1 MKIYPANSV
10 EGEIDIPGDK
20 SISHRAAIFASLS
33 KGKTTITNFSVSEDC
48 RSTLQCLERLGIE
61 IEITGNRV
69 VIDGKGKRGLSKPSE
84 DLDCGNSGTTMRLLA
99 GVLAGQNFESVL
111 FGDTSLSARPMKRI
125 SMPLNEMGAKVETAD
140 GQPPIRIAGKYPVTP
155 ISYDL
160 PVSSAQIKSAIL
172 LAGLNGNGV
181 TKVRNPPTKTPEPPS
196 RNHTE
201 LMLRYL
207 GARIYER
214 FLETGD
220 GFVHEV
226 SIDGGSELSARDI
239 VVPSDVSSSAF
250 FVTAAIVLKDSD
262 IMLKNIGLNP
272 TRIAFLEVLKGFGA
286 GIEILNARE
295 VNNEPIGDLRV
306 RPGELLQNPNRM
318 ELRGDIIANL
328 IDEIPII
335 AVLGTQLNG
344 GLEIRDAHE
353 LRVKESD
360 RIKSVVEN
368 LKKMG
373 AAVTE
378 FSDGFRVEKS
388 ELKGAKLNSYGD
400 HRIAMSFA
408 IAGLFSSG
416 ETEIAGFEAVN
427 VSFPEFFKVLAS
439 VVK

>member
-1 MKIYPANSV
+1 MKIHSANSLV
-10 EGEIDIPGDK
+10 GEIEIPGDK

-33 KGKTTITNFSVSEDC
+33 KGKTAIANFSTSEDC
-48 RSTLQCLERLGIE
+48 LSTLRCLGRLGIE
-61 IEITGNRV
+61 IEIRGNRV
-69 VIDGKGKRGLSKPSE
+69 VIEGKGKHGLSKPSE

-99 GVLAGQNFESVL
+99 GVLAGQKFESVL
-111 FGDTSLSARPMKRI
+111 FGDNSLSTRPMKRI
-125 SMPLNEMGAKVETAD
+125 SIPLNDMGATVETTD
-140 GQPPIRIAGKYPVTP
+140 GKPPLRIIGKYPVTP

-172 LAGLNGNGV
+172 LAGLNGDGV
-181 TKVRNPPTKTPEPPS
+181 TKVRNPQTKTPEPPS

-207 GARIYER
+207 GAIIYER
-214 FLETGD
+214 FIETDD

-226 SIDGGSELSARDI
+226 SIDGSSELSARDI
-239 VVPSDVSSSAF
+239 LVPSDVSSSAF
-250 FVTAAIVLKDSD
+250 FVAAAIVLKDSD
-262 IMLKNIGLNP
+262 IMLRDIGLNP
-272 TRIAFLEVLKGFGA
+272 TRIAFLEVLKDFGA

-295 VNNEPIGDLRV
+295 VNNEPVGDLRV
-306 RPGELLQNPNRM
+306 RPGKLLQNPNRM

-328 IDEIPII
+328 IDEIPIL
-335 AVLGTQLNG
+335 AVLGTQLKG
-344 GLEIRDAHE
+344 GIEIRDAHE

-360 RIKSVVEN
+360 RINSVVKN
-368 LKKMG
+368 LRKMG

-416 ETEIAGFEAVN
+416 ETKISGFEAVD
-427 VSFPEFFKVLAS
+427 VSFPGFFQVLAS